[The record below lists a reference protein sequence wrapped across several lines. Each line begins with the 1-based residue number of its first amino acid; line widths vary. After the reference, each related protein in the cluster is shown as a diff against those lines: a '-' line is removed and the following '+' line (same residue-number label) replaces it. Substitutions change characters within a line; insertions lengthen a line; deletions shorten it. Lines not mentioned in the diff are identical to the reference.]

1 MRDRDWFADRLA
13 QLQIKS
19 SSSEADV
26 REYLISR
33 VLTDI
38 LDFSIGEINAEE
50 SKGLRPDYVCRR
62 YGSTTADVIVEVK
75 SLKTDL
81 FKRKGK
87 DFVSSPVGQLYRYL
101 NSYRDASS
109 GTWGIVTNGT
119 HWLVVQRRGDKI
131 PPTAFGEP
139 QRADLLA
146 EVREIL
152 EPIKERPKFE
162 DAVRGS
168 STPDWFAV
176 AADCTSTEAFVK
188 RVGRSLTIA
197 QNVQTHTKGGA
208 SWTKICEVDPP
219 ENQLFPRNV
228 YLACLKLDYP
238 DGLISP
244 HDISEEL
251 LQCSL
256 DGRVA
261 GIAYTGAS
269 KKMGGGKRSS
279 FYSRE

>member
-1 MRDRDWFADRLA
+1 MQDRDWFADRLA

-19 SSSEADV
+19 SPSEADV
-26 REYLISR
+26 REHLIRR

-62 YGSTTADVIVEVK
+62 HGSGAADVIVEVK

-81 FKRKGK
+81 FKRRGK
-87 DFVSSPVGQLYRYL
+87 DFASSPVGQLYRYL

-119 HWLVVQRRGDKI
+119 HWLVVQRHGDKI

-146 EVREIL
+146 EIREIL
-152 EPIKERPKFE
+152 APVKERPKSS
-162 DAVRGS
+162 DAVHVS
-168 STPDWFAV
+168 SASDWFAV
-176 AADCTSTEAFVK
+176 AAECSSPEAFVK
-188 RVGRSLTIA
+188 RVGRSLSIA
-197 QNVQTHTKGGA
+197 ENVQTHTKGGS
-208 SWTKICEVDPP
+208 SWTRICEIDPP
-219 ENQLFPRNV
+219 EEQLFPRNV

-261 GIAYTGAS
+261 GIAFTGPS
-269 KKMGGGKRSS
+269 KKMGGG
-279 FYSRE
+279 